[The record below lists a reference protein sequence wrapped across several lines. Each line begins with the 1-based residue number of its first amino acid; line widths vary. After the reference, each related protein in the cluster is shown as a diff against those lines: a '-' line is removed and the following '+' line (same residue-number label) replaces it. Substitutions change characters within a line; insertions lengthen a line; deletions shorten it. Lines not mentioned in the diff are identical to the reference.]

1 MLARLHHHTWSSV
14 QGIKSNATKPH
25 FRDMKMCITHHV
37 FSSSNEHSYSTI
49 MQVEALLLKLISPI
63 PPPRDA
69 YYNAHKEYELGSME
83 VLKEVPFGRVVMGLL
98 VFLKVGIILVLWCLQ
113 WGLNFLVSHQT
124 HQILPLS
131 LSLSKRL
138 WFFSSSFFSFN
149 PHFSLNIPLHLCTT
163 LLLDFSHFFTRID
176 FEFTSGPK
184 CTYPRS
190 VPFSYT

>member
-1 MLARLHHHTWSSV
+1 
-14 QGIKSNATKPH
+14 
-25 FRDMKMCITHHV
+25 MCITHHV
-37 FSSSNEHSYSTI
+37 LRFSNEHSSSKI
-49 MQVEALLLKLISPI
+49 MQVKALLLKLISPI

-131 LSLSKRL
+131 SFTHPKD
-138 WFFSSSFFSFN
+138 FDFSSFFSSFN
-149 PHFSLNIPLHLCTT
+149 PHFTKHSTSSLHYTFCWIFLTFSLIFA
-163 LLLDFSHFFTRID
+163 LDRL
-176 FEFTSGPK
+176 
-184 CTYPRS
+184 
-190 VPFSYT
+190 